1 MAYKGQLGGVFGELD
16 EGVNVDVRGAQDRT
30 PLHRAVGGNNSDIV
44 AALIERGANVNLS
57 DKGGKTP
64 LHWAA
69 IVGSVECGTVLF
81 RQGDCDLDARNKQ
94 GRTACHLASTD
105 GRPEFVSWL
114 IESGADIT
122 LLDGAG
128 HTAYDLGKF
137 CLI

>member
-1 MAYKGQLGGVFGELD
+1 MLWFQVRELLDLGADPNDRDVNSRQTLSALHWASWKGRVTVVRELLAHGAD
-16 EGVNVDVRGAQDRT
+16 HASVN
-30 PLHRAVGGNNSDIV
+30 
-44 AALIERGANVNLS
+44 
-57 DKGGKTP
+57 KWGKTP

-81 RQGDCDLDARNKQ
+81 RQGNCDLDARNKQ
-94 GRTACHLASTD
+94 GRTACHLASAD